1 MIKLTDEQKVF
12 LREKFENAEEMI
24 SSDDINDILDPLDD
38 LILEEG
44 YDDDWEFNDTGTKY
58 QKIYDDIYWDNRRN

>member
-1 MIKLTDEQKVF
+1 MIKLTDEQKAF

-24 SSDDINDILDPLDD
+24 YSDDVNDILDPLND

-44 YDDDWEFNDTGTKY
+44 YDPGWEFNDTGRKY
-58 QKIYDDIYWDNRRN
+58 QKIYDEIYWNN

>member
-44 YDDDWEFNDTGTKY
+44 YDDDWEFNDTGRKY
-58 QKIYDDIYWDNRRN
+58 QKIYDEIYWDNRVN

>member
-12 LREKFENAEEMI
+12 LREKFEIAEEMS

-44 YDDDWEFNDTGTKY
+44 YDPGWEFNDTGGKY
-58 QKIYDDIYWDNRRN
+58 QKIYDEIYWNNVRD

>member
-44 YDDDWEFNDTGTKY
+44 YDPGWEFNDTGGKY
-58 QKIYDDIYWDNRRN
+58 QKIYDEIYWNNVRD